1 MSIYGDKAYA
11 FLEKL
16 SFPRTSGSGEEHR
29 AAQMIMDEI
38 KSFGLEPRLEPF
50 EVKWNEPTMATF
62 SVTAPVQK
70 EFTVTGLINAQD
82 TPAGG
87 CDAEFYYMRLID
99 EANLR
104 KAKGKFIL
112 VNERPSEEDY
122 KKLVEAKVAGMLWMS
137 GTRRDTYENSDLD
150 TWRFR
155 ASYEKHGKMP
165 GFTIR
170 MIDAMELLRLK
181 PEKVH
186 FELHTKEFVGTSHNV
201 VTVIP
206 GTDLADEAIAVG
218 GHYDSTEFSYG
229 SWDNGAGTVQV
240 MGLLEHLAKNPPRR
254 TVKCICFGSEEI
266 GLEGSKAFL
275 KAHPEDQEKLLCMI
289 NLDVGGNLL
298 GNAMAVVTGTT
309 GAEEYVKGILREG
322 GISAKF
328 RAGVMS
334 SDCAVF
340 SDYGIPSISF
350 GNMTPR
356 NGGYMHT
363 RYDNM
368 DMIDA
373 DVLGEEVETLIYVA
387 GRLTQAEVFPIQ
399 REISKEMQEQII
411 KYFGAGLSQTEKRR
425 NEKK

>member
-1 MSIYGDKAYA
+1 MSTYGEKAYA

-16 SFPRTSGSGEEHR
+16 SFPRTSGTAEEKR
-29 AAQMIMDEI
+29 AADMILEEI

-50 EVKWNEPTMATF
+50 EVKWNVPVKATF
-62 SVTAPVQK
+62 AVTAPVQK

-82 TPAGG
+82 TPEGG

-99 EANLR
+99 EVNLR
-104 KAKGKFIL
+104 KAQGKFVL

-137 GTRRDTYENSDLD
+137 GTSRDTYDNSDLD

-181 PEKVH
+181 PQKVH

-201 VTVIP
+201 VTVVP

-254 TVKCICFGSEEI
+254 TVKCICFGSEEV

-275 KAHPEDQEKLLCMI
+275 KAHPEDQEKLLAMI

-298 GNAMAVVTGTT
+298 GHMMAVVTGTP
-309 GAEEYVKGILREG
+309 GAEEYLKGVLKEG
-322 GISAKF
+322 GISAKV
-328 RAGVMS
+328 RSGVMS
-334 SDCAVF
+334 SDSAVF

-350 GNMTPR
+350 GSMTPR

-373 DVLGEEVETLIYVA
+373 DVLGQEVESLIYVA
-387 GRLTQAEVFPIQ
+387 GRLTSAEVFPIA
-399 REISKEMQEQII
+399 REISEEMQKQAI
-411 KYFGAGLSQTEKRR
+411 KYFGAGLSQTEKRKG
-425 NEKK
+425 EKK